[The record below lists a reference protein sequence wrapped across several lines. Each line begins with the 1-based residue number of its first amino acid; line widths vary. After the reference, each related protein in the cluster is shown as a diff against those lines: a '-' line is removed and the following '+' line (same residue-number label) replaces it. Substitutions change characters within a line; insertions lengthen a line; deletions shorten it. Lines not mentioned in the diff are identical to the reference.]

1 MFHLYNFFVK
11 SKFYLSYFKTSSTW
25 RLYFYKQYDKMD
37 IKWAYLL
44 SRLAIGLS
52 FFGHGLVR
60 LPKLNGFSNWM
71 VEQFS
76 KSILPETLVIPFSYA
91 LPVLEFVSGLMILI
105 GLFTR
110 QGLLLAGAVSLAL
123 IFGTTLIENWEALP
137 SQLIHIAFLSVLLAY
152 LSCNSYAVD
161 HFIKKR

>member
-1 MFHLYNFFVK
+1 MLKHPQLGDCMFINNTV
-11 SKFYLSYFKTSSTW
+11 T
-25 RLYFYKQYDKMD
+25 MD
-37 IKWAYLL
+37 NKWAFLL

-60 LPKLNGFSNWM
+60 LPKLQGFSNWM

-76 KSILPETLVIPFSYA
+76 KSMLPEILVMPFSYVF
-91 LPVLEFVSGLMILI
+91 PVLEFVSGLLILI

-123 IFGTTLIENWEALP
+123 IFGTTMIENWEALP
-137 SQLIHIAFLSVLLAY
+137 SQLIHVAFLSVLLAY
-152 LSCNSYAVD
+152 LPHNSYAVD
-161 HFIKKR
+161 HFIKK

>member
-1 MFHLYNFFVK
+1 MFINN
-11 SKFYLSYFKTSSTW
+11 TIT
-25 RLYFYKQYDKMD
+25 MD
-37 IKWAYLL
+37 SKWAFLL

-60 LPKLNGFSNWM
+60 LPKLQGFSNWM

-76 KSILPETLVIPFSYA
+76 KSMLPEILVMPFSYV
-91 LPVLEFVSGLMILI
+91 LPVLEFVSGLLILI

-123 IFGTTLIENWEALP
+123 IFGTTMIENWEALP
-137 SQLIHIAFLSVLLAY
+137 SQLIHVAFLSVLLAY
-152 LSCNSYAVD
+152 LPHNSYAVD
-161 HFIKKR
+161 HFIKK